1 MNDVFRARA
10 LIEWAI
16 IVVTIIASIVVIAT
30 GCCPRCYDPM
40 PIIVEHNEMIDQ
52 RNEWRRAYL
61 LAEDSL
67 IQYRARARV
76 EQWKREGWK

>member
-1 MNDVFRARA
+1 MSDVKKFNLYVA
-10 LIEWAI
+10 LLLLGFALMLL
-16 IVVTIIASIVVIAT
+16 V

-76 EQWKREGWK
+76 EQWKREGVLK